1 MRARIRIRPWAPRYK
16 RSGQLD
22 LATLIGLI
30 GAFAVVVASIFIGGS
45 AGTFVNMPSLLIV
58 LGGTVLVT
66 MMKFSLAQFGR
77 AASIAVKA
85 FTHKPSSPEDLI
97 GTAVNLAKT
106 ARQGGLLALE
116 DVEVPDEFMKSG
128 LTLVIDGHPG
138 DVVRSMLSKDLHQTL
153 QRHAEGQAIFKAIG
167 NVGPAM
173 GMIGTL
179 IGLVQM
185 LSNMNDP
192 KQIGPAMAIA
202 LLTTLYGALL
212 ANLFA
217 LPIADKLAV
226 RSREE
231 RYRKSLI
238 IDALLSIQS
247 GQNPRVI
254 ENMLETYLPKS
265 KRQQDEFA
273 NVGEQRA

>member
-1 MRARIRIRPWAPRYK
+1 
-16 RSGQLD
+16 LD

-30 GAFAVVVASIFIGGS
+30 GAFGIVLASILIGGS
-45 AGTFVNMPSLLIV
+45 AGTFINTPSLLLV

-66 MMKFSLAQFGR
+66 MMKFSLSKFLGAT
-77 AASIAVKA
+77 SIAVKA
-85 FTHKPSSPEDLI
+85 FLHKPSSPEELI
-97 GTAVNLAKT
+97 ENAVELAKS

-116 DVEVPDEFMKSG
+116 DAEVRDDFMKAGVG
-128 LTLVIDGHPG
+128 LLIDGHPA

-153 QRHAEGQAIFKAIG
+153 QRHSDGQDIFKAIG
-167 NVGPAM
+167 DVGPAM

-185 LSNMNDP
+185 LANMDDP

-202 LLTTLYGALL
+202 LLTTLYGAIL
-212 ANLFA
+212 ANMVA
-217 LPIADKLAV
+217 LPIADKLSL

-231 RYRKSLI
+231 NVRKSLI

-254 ENMLETYLPKS
+254 ENMLETYLPPS
-265 KRQQDEFA
+265 KRQPDELE
-273 NVGEQRA
+273 G

>member
-1 MRARIRIRPWAPRYK
+1 
-16 RSGQLD
+16 LD

-30 GAFAVVVASIFIGGS
+30 GAFGVVLASILIGGS
-45 AGTFVNMPSLLIV
+45 AGTFINTPSLLLV

-66 MMKFSLAQFGR
+66 MMKFSLSKFLGAT
-77 AASIAVKA
+77 SIAVKA
-85 FTHKPSSPEDLI
+85 FLHKPSSPEELI
-97 GTAVNLAKT
+97 ENAVELAKS

-116 DVEVPDEFMKSG
+116 DAEVRDDFMKSG
-128 LTLVIDGHPG
+128 LGLLIDGHPA

-153 QRHAEGQAIFKAIG
+153 QRHSDGQDIFKAIG
-167 NVGPAM
+167 DVGPAM

-185 LSNMNDP
+185 LANMDDP

-202 LLTTLYGALL
+202 LLTTLYGAIL
-212 ANLFA
+212 ANMVA
-217 LPIADKLAV
+217 LPIADKLSL

-231 RYRKSLI
+231 NVRKSLI

-254 ENMLETYLPKS
+254 ENMLETYLPRS
-265 KRQQDEFA
+265 KRQPDDLE
-273 NVGEQRA
+273 G

>member
-1 MRARIRIRPWAPRYK
+1 M
-16 RSGQLD
+16 D

-30 GAFAVVVASIFIGGS
+30 GALAVVLASILIGGS
-45 AGTFVNMPSLLIV
+45 AATFVNAPSLLIV
-58 LGGTVLVT
+58 LGGTALVT
-66 MMKFSLAQFGR
+66 MMKFSLRQFAG
-77 AASIAVKA
+77 AASIAVHA
-85 FTHKPSSPEDLI
+85 FLHRPSAPEELI
-97 GTAVNLAKT
+97 GTAVELAKT

-116 DVEVPDEFMKSG
+116 EAEVPDEFMKAG

-138 DVVRSMLSKDLHQTL
+138 DVVRSMLTKDLHHTL
-153 QRHAEGQAIFKAIG
+153 QRHAQGQAIFKAIG
-167 NVGPAM
+167 DVAPAM

-185 LSNMNDP
+185 LANMNDP
-192 KQIGPAMAIA
+192 KQIGPAMAVA

-231 RYRKSLI
+231 SHRKLLI
-238 IDALLSIQS
+238 IDALLAIQS

-265 KRQQDEFA
+265 KRQQDELTSPGA
-273 NVGEQRA
+273 QRA

>member
-1 MRARIRIRPWAPRYK
+1 
-16 RSGQLD
+16 LD

-30 GAFAVVVASIFIGGS
+30 GALGIVLASIMLGGS
-45 AGTFVNMPSLLIV
+45 AGTFVNTPSILVV

-66 MMKFSLAQFGR
+66 MMKFSLGKFLG

-85 FTHKPSSPEDLI
+85 FLYKPAAPEDLI
-97 GTAVNLAKT
+97 ETAVELAKT

-116 DVEVPDEFMKSG
+116 DAEVPDEFMKTG
-128 LTLVIDGHPG
+128 LGLLIDGHPA
-138 DVVRSMLSKDLHQTL
+138 DIVRSMLNKDKNLTL
-153 QRHAEGQAIFKAIG
+153 QRHNDGQDIFKAIG
-167 NVGPAM
+167 DVGPAM

-185 LSNMNDP
+185 LANMDDP
-192 KQIGPAMAIA
+192 KQIGPAMAVA
-202 LLTTLYGALL
+202 LLTTLYGAIL
-212 ANLFA
+212 ANMIA

-231 RYRKSLI
+231 NHRKSLI
-238 IDALLSIQS
+238 IDALLGIQA

-254 ENMLETYLPKS
+254 ASMLETYLPKS
-265 KRQQDEFA
+265 KRQQDEA
-273 NVGEQRA
+273 DV

>member
-1 MRARIRIRPWAPRYK
+1 M
-16 RSGQLD
+16 D

-30 GAFAVVVASIFIGGS
+30 GAFGIVLTSILIGGS
-45 AGTFVNMPSLLIV
+45 AGTFINTPSLLLV

-66 MMKFSLAQFGR
+66 MMKFSLRKFLGAT
-77 AASIAVKA
+77 SIAVKA
-85 FTHKPSSPEDLI
+85 FLHKPSSPEELI
-97 GTAVNLAKT
+97 ENAVELAKS

-116 DVEVPDEFMKSG
+116 DAEVRDDFMKSG
-128 LTLVIDGHPG
+128 LALLIDGHPA

-153 QRHAEGQAIFKAIG
+153 QRHSDGQDIFKAIG
-167 NVGPAM
+167 DVGPAM

-185 LSNMNDP
+185 LANMDDP

-202 LLTTLYGALL
+202 LLTTLYGAIL
-212 ANLFA
+212 ANMVA
-217 LPIADKLAV
+217 LPIADKLSL

-231 RYRKSLI
+231 NVRKSLI

-254 ENMLETYLPKS
+254 ENMLETYLPRS
-265 KRQQDEFA
+265 KRQPDELE
-273 NVGEQRA
+273 G